1 MAGTFVRVS
10 CVRYRRRH
18 VVGARRAL
26 LRGREAF
33 IEAYKE
39 RMKEN
44 IGGTHTN
51 ELIDFGVDSDT
62 AYQVGSFAIA
72 DSDPLVK
79 GKFVNVLK
87 R

>member
-1 MAGTFVRVS
+1 MLLAPGEP
-10 CVRYRRRH
+10 
-18 VVGARRAL
+18 L

-33 IEAYKE
+33 IEGYKE

-72 DSDPLVK
+72 DSDPLEK

>member
-1 MAGTFVRVS
+1 
-10 CVRYRRRH
+10 
-18 VVGARRAL
+18 
-26 LRGREAF
+26 
-33 IEAYKE
+33 
-39 RMKEN
+39 MKEN